1 MKTECGPIAARGVS
15 AINGVAWAF
24 RRRLVI
30 FIAVLFTL
38 ALSTLGLWPVAATS
52 SAGERV
58 FVIDFSEP
66 RSIRQ
71 FASDIGLVEVT
82 RSQDPGTYRTFDNR
96 CKTTFQSIYP
106 KNRFASPEERE
117 TWTVEQVQKGR
128 VGVSGFWQVPWWE
141 GGKGWAPCYW
151 PLPLVLLFAERL
163 CTELAGFETLGID
176 GTVVRCRGTAG
187 KLPQGPKPPD
197 A

>member
-1 MKTECGPIAARGVS
+1 MVTKIDPMAARGAS
-15 AINGVAWAF
+15 AIDGGKRAF
-24 RRRLVI
+24 RRRLV
-30 FIAVLFTL
+30 FPAAVLL
-38 ALSTLGLWPVAATS
+38 AGMLWPFVAIA
-52 SAGERV
+52 SAEERE

-82 RSQDPGTYRTFDNR
+82 RAQDPATYDTFNDR
-96 CKTTFQSIYP
+96 CKSTFQSIYP
-106 KNRFASPEERE
+106 KNRFASPEERAA
-117 TWTVEQVQKGR
+117 WVVEQVRKGR
-128 VGVSGFWQVPWWE
+128 VGVTGFWQVPWWE

-151 PLPLVLLFAERL
+151 PLPLVQVFAERL

-176 GTVVRCRGTAG
+176 GTVVRCRGTPG
-187 KLPQGPKPPD
+187 KHPAWPKRPD